1 MTAIA
6 GVPDLTLERLRDE
19 GLIPAEATAVYL
31 SGSLVAGLGHANS
44 DVDLF
49 VVADERPAV
58 EPSGELRRPL
68 EPTTVPIVVCWFGAT
83 RVDTEYW
90 TPGQVSQLV
99 ARVADTDLGGGRI
112 AGVDISDDD
121 VDFLYRLAV
130 AQPLVGSDWLAERQR
145 ELEGARFPLLLAA
158 RAFTEA
164 DTYVEDALG
173 LLQSDDPASAVLAAR
188 SAFGYTVD
196 GLLAY
201 AGELSPSAK
210 WRARKLARAR
220 PAELSWDDYWR
231 IETMRDLD
239 AARPEAWVELVLERC
254 QDITGRIDFLE

>member
-68 EPTTVPIVVCWFGAT
+68 EPTTVP
-83 RVDTEYW
+83 
-90 TPGQVSQLV
+90 L
-99 ARVADTDLGGGRI
+99 
-112 AGVDISDDD
+112 